1 MSFQCADILTEVLG
15 KKIVHVSLSS
25 DELSAHHIESL
36 GVVAD
41 YATALAMMDVAI
53 KHGAEEK
60 LDDVVL
66 SVTGKNPRTFR
77 EFAEENKELW
87 L

>member
-15 KKIVHVSLSS
+15 KKIVHVNLSS
-25 DELSAHHIESL
+25 DEVSAHHIESL
-36 GVVAD
+36 GVPAD

-53 KHGAEEK
+53 KHGSEEK
-60 LDDVVL
+60 LDNVVL
-66 SVTGKNPRTFR
+66 GVTGKNPRTFR
-77 EFAEENKELW
+77 GFAEDNKKLW